1 MCLAPRPQAP
11 PPPPPLPPLPPPP
24 PPPPPPAA
32 APAPAPTP
40 MQMPQ
45 PQAAP
50 APPPPPPPPP
60 VSAGEK
66 VAKIQS
72 AASARIKGG
81 TQGTGA
87 LKAPQRKTAAERLRV
102 PTSGIGAGS
111 PLNVPTS
118 QG

>member
-1 MCLAPRPQAP
+1 MPALPPPPPAPAP
-11 PPPPPLPPLPPPP
+11 PPPPPAPEVRYM
-24 PPPPPPAA
+24 
-32 APAPAPTP
+32 PAPE
-40 MQMPQ
+40 
-45 PQAAP
+45 AP

-72 AASARIKGG
+72 AASARVKGQAG
-81 TQGTGA
+81 KGA
-87 LKAPQRKTAAERLRV
+87 EQLKAPMRQTPAQRLRV

-111 PLNVPTS
+111 PLNVPSS

>member
-1 MCLAPRPQAP
+1 MPQ
-11 PPPPPLPPLPPPP
+11 LPPPP
-24 PPPPPPAA
+24 PPAPPPAP
-32 APAPAPTP
+32 PAPEIRYV
-40 MQMPQ
+40 PQ

-60 VSAGEK
+60 ISAGEK

-72 AASARIKGG
+72 AASARVKGAAE
-81 TQGTGA
+81 GTGQ
-87 LKAPQRKTAAERLRV
+87 LRAPQRMTPAQRLRV